1 MANNKTKSTISTSTT
16 LNTVTTSNNST
27 SLVPTFRE
35 KFSSIKVEE
44 ENLKKTG
51 KVVIYLPSIAKIIAG
66 LKSRDKYIVLF
77 DANEFLTNS
86 SAPKKYVDE
95 FFVSVDDDTKNSWK
109 EIFHQIDISVRNNIP
124 WTKAEYKCW
133 YDDYRE
139 YFYSAID
146 REEKPHRAIDYF
158 AIKKR
163 SRKEVKRYN
172 TYKYVM
178 LINVILITVMIV
190 YGIGSAICSHI
201 RGTEPSLI
209 QEGYQYTIV
218 RIVQSDFKNRSDIL
232 EWTRSNYP
240 KTFQNKTDNEVWDD
254 ILRVNNTKDL
264 DKHLDITD
272 EILIRVVEP
281 IGKVR
286 VG

>member
-16 LNTVTTSNNST
+16 LNTVTSNNST
-27 SLVPTFRE
+27 SLVPTFKE

-77 DANEFLTNS
+77 DADDFIKNS
-86 SAPKKYVDE
+86 PASKKYVDE
-95 FFVSVDDDTKNSWK
+95 FFVSVDTDTKNMWK
-109 EIFHQIDISVRNNIP
+109 GVFQQIDIDVRNNIP
-124 WTKAEYKCW
+124 WTKNEFKSW
-133 YDDYRE
+133 YDEYQE
-139 YFYSAID
+139 YFYRSID

-158 AIKKR
+158 AIKKK
-163 SRKEVKRYN
+163 SRKEVKKFN
-172 TYKYVM
+172 TYKHGI
-178 LINVILITVMIV
+178 LIGAILITIMIL
-190 YGIGSAICSHI
+190 YGIGNGIYNHM

-209 QEGYQYTIV
+209 EEGYQYTIV
-218 RIVQSDFKNRSDIL
+218 KIVQSDFKNRSDIL
-232 EWTRSNYP
+232 EWTRNNYP
-240 KTFQNKTDNEVWDD
+240 RTFQNKTDNEVWDE

-281 IGKVR
+281 IGEVR